1 MLFIVSRLIPSL
13 LIFDFLLY
21 TLLHVRMHFL
31 DREGSLPVEMV
42 GFGVWSDYFF
52 WVFIFY
58 GCYSIN
64 SNSAF
69 TANFPNLGRTGPVV
83 DHVLP
88 LTFLFL
94 AAIAGFKAYGSIAL
108 I

>member
-1 MLFIVSRLIPSL
+1 MIILF
-13 LIFDFLLY
+13 
-21 TLLHVRMHFL
+21 
-31 DREGSLPVEMV
+31 
-42 GFGVWSDYFF
+42 
-52 WVFIFY
+52 

-64 SNSAF
+64 SNSVF

-83 DHVLP
+83 DHILP
-88 LTFLFL
+88 LAFLLL